1 MKRKKFKARYTYW
14 TKEQAKAWV
23 RSVKNKK

>member
-1 MKRKKFKARYTYW
+1 MERKKFKATYTYW